1 MAETYRNYKLASGD
15 EIITQ
20 VISSNDTYVTL
31 YRPMVTKIVVLDTPI
46 MGGTKEFML
55 LQPWARMTNEI
66 QFDVMRSQIISD
78 SAPKPEIVAIY
89 LDELEKEDVAS
100 DITNEMIQNGEI
112 TNDMETYMKNKIMT
126 DLESALEPPTP
137 NIEQPSPA
145 GQPSPEEEP
154 TPPESVMMNFV
165 VPPALFMAF
174 LMSGIVSFN
183 DNDDDDSY
191 EFDIES
197 FMEQAKNK
205 MIKKDWENDDIS
217 EIDNH
222 FRDWNPEP

>member
-20 VISSNDTYVTL
+20 VIASNDTYVTL
-31 YRPMVTKIVVLDTPI
+31 YRPMITRIIVLDNPVLS
-46 MGGTKEFML
+46 GTNEFMTL
-55 LQPWARMTNEI
+55 RPWGRMTNEM

-89 LDELEKEDVAS
+89 LEELEKEDVAS
-100 DITNEMIQNGEI
+100 DITNEMIQDGEI

-126 DLESALEPPTP
+126 DLESTLESSTP
-137 NIEQPSPA
+137 NMDQST
-145 GQPSPEEEP
+145 PEEEEP
-154 TPPESVMMNFV
+154 IPLESVMMNFV

-197 FMEQAKNK
+197 FIEQAKNK
-205 MIKKDWENDDIS
+205 MIKKNWENDDIS